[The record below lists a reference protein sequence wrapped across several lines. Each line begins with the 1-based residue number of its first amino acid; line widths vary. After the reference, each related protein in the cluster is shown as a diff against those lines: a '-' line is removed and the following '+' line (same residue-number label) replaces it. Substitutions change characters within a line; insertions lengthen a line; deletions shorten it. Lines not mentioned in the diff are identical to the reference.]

1 VHEQQRP
8 MPTGASDGGPP
19 ATTRGG
25 HAAGHQPSLGR
36 GAHTVLHETTTM
48 ALYLAISV
56 LALLAALPH
65 GEGGVT
71 DTVVGTVWGTIAGLT
86 LAHLLAFR
94 LSGKLLGGGWLD
106 RAEVLAIVGQVL
118 AAIGVALLVSVPLW
132 WSSGTQAVAYAR
144 LTLVAMIGALAF
156 GVAIQQSPS
165 RVRAVLYA
173 LAVVGISLA
182 VAVIKNRLAGH

>member
-1 VHEQQRP
+1 VEQRAGRAAR
-8 MPTGASDGGPP
+8 GA
-19 ATTRGG
+19 
-25 HAAGHQPSLGR
+25 HAADHRPSLGH

-65 GEGGVT
+65 GDGGVT
-71 DTVVGTVWGTIAGLT
+71 DAVVGTVWGTIAGLT

-106 RAEVLAIVGQVL
+106 RAEVLAIAGQVL
-118 AAIGVALLVSVPLW
+118 AAVGVALLVSVPLW

-144 LTLVAMIGALAF
+144 LLLAAMIGVFAF
-156 GVAIQQSPS
+156 GVAIQQHPS
-165 RVRAVLYA
+165 RFRAGLYA
-173 LAVVGISLA
+173 VVVVAISLG
-182 VAVIKNRLAGH
+182 VAIVKNRLAGH

>member
-1 VHEQQRP
+1 MGDGRQGER
-8 MPTGASDGGPP
+8 TG
-19 ATTRGG
+19 RGE
-25 HAAGHQPSLGR
+25 HAAAHRPSLGH

-65 GEGGVT
+65 GDGGVT
-71 DTVVGTVWGTIAGLT
+71 DAVVGTIWGTIAGLT

-144 LTLVAMIGALAF
+144 LTLVAMIGVFAF
-156 GVAIQQSPS
+156 GVAIQQHPS
-165 RVRAVLYA
+165 RFRAGLYA
-173 LAVVGISLA
+173 VVVVAISLA
-182 VAVIKNRLAGH
+182 VAIVKNRLAGH